1 MKSTLEM
8 RDRKGVNLDG
18 RGGGEE
24 FGGVRGGETIIRM
37 FPERKVFFSR
47 KGKKNFIEGCYWGQW
62 ESSNIRFYFCGCQG
76 LFVQRSYEVQSLK
89 ATSSLASGS
98 VHDTHSQTWV

>member
-8 RDRKGVNLDG
+8 RDRKGVDLNG

-24 FGGVRGGETIIRM
+24 FGGVRGEETIIRM

-47 KGKKNFIEGCYWGQW
+47 KEKK
-62 ESSNIRFYFCGCQG
+62 
-76 LFVQRSYEVQSLK
+76 K
-89 ATSSLASGS
+89 TS
-98 VHDTHSQTWV
+98 